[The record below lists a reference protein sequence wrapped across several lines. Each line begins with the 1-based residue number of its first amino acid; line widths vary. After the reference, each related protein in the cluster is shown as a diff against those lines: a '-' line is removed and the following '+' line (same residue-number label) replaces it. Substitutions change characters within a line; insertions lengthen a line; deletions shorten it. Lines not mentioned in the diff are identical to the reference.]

1 MRFSS
6 QGKIGRDKKNTY
18 PKPKQSINGS
28 FLIDDGESHMT
39 LRYKVESGFC
49 KIFFFLF
56 GHHKTELCWSA
67 NRTERNDAKCLLS
80 RREMF
85 INQAQNVH

>member
-18 PKPKQSINGS
+18 PKPKQPTNGS

-49 KIFFFLF
+49 KIFFSVRPSQDRI
-56 GHHKTELCWSA
+56 KKE
-67 NRTERNDAKCLLS
+67 
-80 RREMF
+80 
-85 INQAQNVH
+85 QQNVLER